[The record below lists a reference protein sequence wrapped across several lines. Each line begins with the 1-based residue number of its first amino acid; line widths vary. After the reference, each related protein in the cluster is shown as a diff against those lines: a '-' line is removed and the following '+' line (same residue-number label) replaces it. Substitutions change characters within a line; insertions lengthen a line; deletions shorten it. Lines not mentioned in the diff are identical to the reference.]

1 MLKGIVK
8 KAFNL
13 QDGEIKLALL
23 MQGYI
28 FLVITVLLLIKPT
41 VNALFLSNLGVEQLP
56 YGYLLVATVAILSTF
71 FYRRLVQRFS
81 IRIIAASTIL
91 LFSGFFFSPSLIL
104 LIRT

>member
-71 FYRRLVQRFS
+71 FIDV
-81 IRIIAASTIL
+81 
-91 LFSGFFFSPSLIL
+91 
-104 LIRT
+104 